1 MDNYTFREY
10 AALYLIL
17 GEAPGNGSVAV
28 WLYAERCSQRLPQN
42 LARFSSSIASAVKP
56 MFTILRQT
64 VEDREV
70 HEQLMGKG
78 VY

>member
-1 MDNYTFREY
+1 
-10 AALYLIL
+10 
-17 GEAPGNGSVAV
+17 
-28 WLYAERCSQRLPQN
+28 
-42 LARFSSSIASAVKP
+42 VKP

-78 VY
+78 VYWDVYKILEDTITYRRWRRDGFFLNTCCTRAICKRS